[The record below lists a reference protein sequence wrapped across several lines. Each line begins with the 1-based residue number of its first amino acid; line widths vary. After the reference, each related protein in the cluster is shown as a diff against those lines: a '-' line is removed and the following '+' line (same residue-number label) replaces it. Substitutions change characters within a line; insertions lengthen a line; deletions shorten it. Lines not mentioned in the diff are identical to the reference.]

1 MLILS
6 SLFLN
11 RVEEASFLIKSS
23 ESPKIRYN
31 YTISHI
37 NSKLYVET
45 SDRYSIPMRRRDFKK
60 RQGMWCEVI
69 KVGNVSKFSE
79 QKLTPLFNP
88 WVKQYTY

>member
-1 MLILS
+1 MIASHGSPTQEKKYLAPMLILS

-60 RQGMWCEVI
+60 RQGM
-69 KVGNVSKFSE
+69 
-79 QKLTPLFNP
+79 
-88 WVKQYTY
+88 